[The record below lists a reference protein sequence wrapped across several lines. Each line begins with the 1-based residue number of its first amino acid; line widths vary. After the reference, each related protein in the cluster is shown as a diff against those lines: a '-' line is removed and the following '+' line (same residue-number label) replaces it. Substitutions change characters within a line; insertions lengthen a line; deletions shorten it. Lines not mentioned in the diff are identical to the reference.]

1 MNGNAIRVL
10 VVDDHPVNL
19 KVATYA
25 LKFSGYQISEA
36 TNAIQALEVIKQ
48 QPPDLILM
56 DISLPG
62 MDGLTL
68 TRQLKADPATKHIK
82 IAALTAY
89 AMKGDD
95 KKAFDAGCDAY
106 ITKPINTRQLGEQVG
121 VIMGLKPRTGDTTQ
135 FTLAPTNPEL

>member
-1 MNGNAIRVL
+1 MNGNAIKVL

-25 LKFSGYQISEA
+25 LKFSGYQIFEA
-36 TNAIQALEVIKQ
+36 TNAIQALEVIQKEL
-48 QPPDLILM
+48 PDLVLM

-95 KKAFDAGCDAY
+95 KKAFEAGCDAY
-106 ITKPINTRQLGEQVG
+106 ITKPINTRLLGEQVG
-121 VIMGLKPRTGDTTQ
+121 IILGLRPRSGDTTQ
-135 FTLAPTNPEL
+135 FTLNPNPPDS